1 MSEKEVMGERR
12 RVVVTGVGVMTPV
25 GLTLA
30 ETWRRLAAGES
41 GIDEISQFDASAL
54 PSRIAGELKGFDP
67 TDYIDSKEARRM
79 ARCSQVA
86 VATAQE
92 ALADAG
98 LVLPLE
104 EPERVGTLIGS
115 GVGGYERA
123 IEGVDTFRE
132 KGLRRVNP
140 FLPISMLIN
149 MPSHHVSYWSGAKGP
164 ISTVVAACA
173 TGTQAIGEAAE
184 HIRRGAADA
193 MICGGVDAMI
203 HFTLLVG
210 FCSMRALSTRND
222 EPEEASRPFDAD
234 RDGFVLSEGAGVFV
248 LEGLDHAQAR
258 GARIRAEVLGHASSS
273 DAFHV
278 AQPDPEGEGA
288 SNAMQWALEDARVA
302 PADVDYI
309 NAHGSSTPV
318 SDPIETRAIK
328 RVFGERAYDVP
339 ISSTKSMIGHPMGG
353 AGAIEAAV
361 CVCTIEEN
369 VIHPTINLVNPDPD
383 CDLDYVPGSA
393 RAVQVRVALSNSFG
407 LGGQNACLVL
417 AGYEE

>member
-1 MSEKEVMGERR
+1 MGKRR
-12 RVVVTGVGVMTPV
+12 RVVVTGVGAMTPL
-25 GLTLA
+25 GLTME
-30 ETWRRLAAGES
+30 ETWRKLLAGES
-41 GIDEISQFDASAL
+41 GIGCITKFDPSDL
-54 PSRIAGELKGFDP
+54 PTRIAGELKDFDP
-67 TDYIDSKEARRM
+67 SDYIDHKEARRM

-92 ALADAG
+92 ALSDAA
-98 LVLPLE
+98 LELPLKR
-104 EPERVGTLIGS
+104 PERVGTLIGS

-123 IEGVDTFRE
+123 IEGVDTYRE
-132 KGLRRVNP
+132 RGLRRVNP
-140 FLPISMLIN
+140 FVPISMLIN

-173 TGTQAIGEAAE
+173 TGTQAVGEASE
-184 HIRRGAADA
+184 HIRRGAADV

-222 EPEEASRPFDAD
+222 EPEHASRPFDAE

-248 LEGLDHAQAR
+248 LEGLDHALDR
-258 GARIRAEVLGHASSS
+258 GARIHAEVLGHASSS

-288 SNAMQWALEDARVA
+288 SNAMAWALEDADVA
-302 PADVDYI
+302 PSDVDYI
-309 NAHGSSTPV
+309 NAHGSSTPI
-318 SDPIETRAIK
+318 SDPIETLAIK
-328 RVFGERAYDVP
+328 RVFEAYAYTVP

-361 CVCTIEEN
+361 CVRSIEEG
-369 VIHPTINLVNPDPD
+369 VIHPTVNLENPDPD
-383 CDLDYVPGSA
+383 CDLDYVPEGA
-393 RAVQVRVALSNSFG
+393 RETNVHVTLSNSFG

-417 AGYEE
+417 GHFEE

>member
-1 MSEKEVMGERR
+1 
-12 RVVVTGVGVMTPV
+12 
-25 GLTLA
+25 
-30 ETWRRLAAGES
+30 
-41 GIDEISQFDASAL
+41 
-54 PSRIAGELKGFDP
+54 
-67 TDYIDSKEARRM
+67 M

-98 LVLPLE
+98 LELPLE
-104 EPERVGTLIGS
+104 RKERVGTLIGS

-140 FLPISMLIN
+140 FDPIAMLIN

-173 TGTQAIGEAAE
+173 TGTQAIGEGAE
-184 HIRRGAADA
+184 HIRRGAADI

-203 HFTLLVG
+203 HFTLMVG
-210 FCSMRALSTRND
+210 FCAMRALSTRND
-222 EPEEASRPFDAD
+222 EPERASRPFDVD
-234 RDGFVLSEGAGVFV
+234 RDGFVLSEGAGVFI
-248 LEGLDHAQAR
+248 LESLQHARAR
-258 GARIRAEVLGHASSS
+258 GANIRAEVLGHSSSS

-288 SNAMQWALEDARVA
+288 SRAMAWALEDAEVQ
-302 PADVDYI
+302 PTDVDYI
-309 NAHGSSTPV
+309 NAHGSATPI
-318 SDPIETRAIK
+318 SDPVETIAIK
-328 RVFGERAYDVP
+328 RTFGDHAYDVP
-339 ISSTKSMIGHPMGG
+339 ISSTKSMLGHPMGG

-361 CVCTIEEN
+361 CVRTIETDL
-369 VIHPTINLVNPDPD
+369 IHPTANLDNPDPA
-383 CDLDYVPGSA
+383 CDLDYVPEGA
-393 RAVQVRVALSNSFG
+393 RRADVGIALSNSFG

-417 AGYEE
+417 GRFEE

>member
-1 MSEKEVMGERR
+1 
-12 RVVVTGVGVMTPV
+12 MTPL
-25 GLTLA
+25 GLTME
-30 ETWRRLAAGES
+30 ETWRGLLAGES
-41 GIDEISQFDASAL
+41 GIDRIAQFDPSDL
-54 PSRIAGELKGFDP
+54 PVRIAGELKGFYP
-67 TDYIDSKEARRM
+67 SEYIDHKEARRM

-92 ALADAG
+92 ALLDAA
-98 LVLPLE
+98 LELPLE
-104 EPERVGTLIGS
+104 HPERVGTLIGS

-123 IEGVDTFRE
+123 IEGVDTYRE
-132 KGLRRVNP
+132 RGLRRVNP
-140 FLPISMLIN
+140 FVPISMLIN

-173 TGTQAIGEAAE
+173 TGTQAIGEASE
-184 HIRRGAADA
+184 YIRRGAADV

-222 EPEEASRPFDAD
+222 EPVRASRPFDAE

-248 LEGLDHAQAR
+248 LEELDHALAR

-288 SNAMQWALEDARVA
+288 SNAIRWALRDAGVR
-302 PADVDYI
+302 PSDVDYI
-309 NAHGSSTPV
+309 NAHGSSTPI
-318 SDPIETRAIK
+318 SDPVETLAIK
-328 RVFGERAYDVP
+328 RVFEEDAYTVP

-361 CVCTIEEN
+361 CVRSIEEG
-369 VIHPTINLVNPDPD
+369 VVHPTANLENPDPE
-383 CDLDYVPGSA
+383 CDLDYVPEGA
-393 RAVQVRVALSNSFG
+393 RETDVRVTLSNSFG

-417 AGYEE
+417 RQFER